1 MNSPAKSIPKR
12 DSLILGMSSEDSAG
26 TDSSFDSIQENVS
39 SNSSIQRSHQHKG
52 HDIKMKHDSYSR
64 YINSLT
70 QKTKEMNNPNTSW
83 LSLYYNF
90 FNASTNTS
98 KTTLNELNLRCKFLF
113 KYDTIEKDSKKRA
126 NSCNQSFHPYTN
138 INHFLKYFSEKKYDN
153 YSSKLILKA
162 KTSSLQRSIRK
173 KESVLSTELRNN
185 DGEPNQN
192 KLIQYNLLTLY
203 NIKEPNEIVACVNK
217 KNSIYSKDEKMK
229 KRIENM
235 NYILNNK
242 NAYQV
247 EIENYKK
254 NGIIN
259 DDKKF
264 KEIYDTFLDFKSN
277 ESFFVLNTDEDL
289 IQKYKN
295 RMEESEK
302 IGHRINNFTQNVIKK
317 IDTINKLDF

>member
-1 MNSPAKSIPKR
+1 MNSPNKSFPKR

-26 TDSSFDSIQENVS
+26 TDSSFDSIQEDVP
-39 SNSSIQRSHQHKG
+39 SNNRIKNSYQQKG
-52 HDIKMKHDSYSR
+52 KDIKYKHASYSR
-64 YINSLT
+64 YIKSTN

-83 LSLYYNF
+83 LSVYYTF

-98 KTTLNELNLRCKFLF
+98 KTTLNELNLRSKFLF
-113 KYDTIEKDSKKRA
+113 KYDKIEKESKKRA
-126 NSCNQSFHPYTN
+126 QSSKPCSHPYTN
-138 INHFLKYFSEKKYDN
+138 INQFLKYFSEKKYDN

-162 KTSSLQRSIRK
+162 KSSLQRSIRK
-173 KESVLSTELRNN
+173 KESVLPTELRIN
-185 DGEPNQN
+185 DREANQN

-203 NIKEPNEIVACVNK
+203 NIKEPNEIVASVNK

-259 DDKKF
+259 DNDKF

-277 ESFFVLNTDEDL
+277 ESFFVLNTNEDL

-302 IGHRINNFTQNVIKK
+302 LGYRINNFTRNVINK